1 MKFVERLKIEAI
13 MVILCDTSSI
23 LMLLRIAPEMFTDH
37 RYECKTIREVH
48 DEIVQTTKF
57 KTKYPWTREVR
68 DRIRVTVLTEPQ
80 KRTEQQYHEIIKSLN
95 YAGTMNKKT
104 GKIFDLSRVDMK
116 VISHC
121 IALGYSI
128 TSGDNDLKEFIS
140 QEFEENDNGSLSPLE
155 IIIQWIEKNL
165 IKWDQEKQKV
175 IDDWGEIRE
184 HPQPAK
190 AKRRFIELTGNK
202 YTGS

>member
-1 MKFVERLKIEAI
+1 

-57 KTKYPWTREVR
+57 KTKYPWTREIR
-68 DRIRVTVLTEPQ
+68 DRIRPTVLTESQ
-80 KRTEQQYHEIIKSLN
+80 KRTEKLYHETIRSLN
-95 YAGTMNKKT
+95 YAGIMNENT
-104 GKIFDLSRVDMK
+104 GKNFDLSRVDMK

-121 IALGYSI
+121 IALGCSI

-140 QEFEENDNGSLSPLE
+140 QEFEEYDNGSFSPLE
-155 IIIQWIEKNL
+155 IIIQWMEKRL

-175 IDDWGEIRE
+175 IDDWKELRE

-190 AKRRFIELTGNK
+190 AKKRFFELTGNK
-202 YTGS
+202 YTGL

>member
-1 MKFVERLKIEAI
+1 

-23 LMLLRIAPEMFTDH
+23 LMLLRIAPDMFTDY

-57 KTKYPWTREVR
+57 KTKYPWTREIR
-68 DRIRVTVLTEPQ
+68 DRIRPTILTDAQ
-80 KRTEQQYHEIIKSLN
+80 KQTEQQYHDTIRSLN
-95 YAGTMNKKT
+95 YAGIMNENS
-104 GKIFDLSRVDMK
+104 GKNFDLSRVDMK

-121 IALGYSI
+121 IALGCSI

-140 QEFEENDNGSLSPLE
+140 QEFEEYDNGSFAPLE
-155 IIIQWIEKNL
+155 IIIQWIEKRV

-175 IDDWGEIRE
+175 IDSWKELRE

-190 AKRRFIELTGNK
+190 AKKRFSELTGSK
-202 YTGS
+202 YTGL

>member
-1 MKFVERLKIEAI
+1 
-13 MVILCDTSSI
+13 
-23 LMLLRIAPEMFTDH
+23 MLLRIAPEIFTDH

-68 DRIRVTVLTEPQ
+68 DRIQITVLTETQ
-80 KRTEQQYHEIIKSLN
+80 KRMEQQYHKTIKSLN
-95 YAGTMNKKT
+95 YAGTMNEKT

-116 VISHC
+116 VVSHC
-121 IALGYSI
+121 ITLGCSI
-128 TSGDNDLKEFIS
+128 TSGDNDLKDFIQ
-140 QEFEENDNGSLSPLE
+140 QEFKENDNGSLSPLE
-155 IIIQWIEKNL
+155 IIVLWIEKKL

-175 IDDWGEIRE
+175 IDSWKELRE
-184 HPQPAK
+184 HQQPGK
-190 AKRRFIELTGNK
+190 AKKRFSELTGNK